1 MASRVS
7 RPISRLKRGE
17 HLSTNPTQG
26 LDRSSL
32 EDRIASTMPL
42 LRESLQNAP
51 KISGL
56 GRGCASTFQDHE
68 IGRPEGSQARRS
80 TLLHGSPA
88 FSKPLSCTLSDRAQK
103 TDLLFQKSINREDE
117 WLFVDASLLDCS
129 SVASDFEAVYSN
141 FINLA
146 LVAESRQTHNF
157 SPVSL
162 LLGFSIIS
170 YYLAISQHST
180 SFEKAAKVNDRYG
193 VESSL
198 LLWARSTLRLV
209 SATLIQVPMG
219 IIQGIAKA
227 IGSKATSLS
236 TLVLVLKD
244 IVAFAAILGGLLQI
258 VSSGMEM
265 IERRQFVDD
274 LEKAMA
280 SCDKRKGLASGL
292 SFLLNQVDLT
302 DKERDR
308 IKSTIEEDGEVEI
321 VKIEEGD
328 EKFLTMID
336 KDYIEKAVCKV
347 GEKKEIVEQHLKRAF
362 ILERK
367 RKINAFE
374 RVAGTDALKLIFEE
388 LNKPSERRL
397 CTRLFDQEDN
407 LSVSERAHSL
417 IDQVR
422 KSVCLR
428 MNFDLLKILTSVM
441 GIVALCLSLVG
452 SGGILAIVILV
463 MFTASSVL
471 SIVLDGYTLSRD
483 YKEKKVGTRDVVMF
497 VAFSLFTVVSGILGI
512 FLSGTL
518 APLIIS
524 CVLASSGGLYA
535 LYHYFGF
542 SHGRVRKEKANEGKI
557 SRVSKKA
564 LGHLP
569 AKGRGRKKRKGQ
581 DSFKFALV
589 I

>member
-1 MASRVS
+1 
-7 RPISRLKRGE
+7 
-17 HLSTNPTQG
+17 
-26 LDRSSL
+26 
-32 EDRIASTMPL
+32 MPL
-42 LRESLQNAP
+42 LKESLQNAP

-68 IGRPEGSQARRS
+68 IGKPEESQARSS
-80 TLLHGSPA
+80 TLLHRSPA
-88 FSKPLSCTLSDRAQK
+88 FPKPLICTLSDRAQK

-117 WLFVDASLLDCS
+117 WLFIDTSLLDCS
-129 SVASDFEAVYSN
+129 AVASDFEAIYSN
-141 FINLA
+141 FINFA
-146 LVAESRQTHNF
+146 LVAEARGTHNF
-157 SPVSL
+157 APVSL
-162 LLGFSIIS
+162 LLGFSVIS
-170 YYLAISQHST
+170 YYFAVSQYSA

-193 VESSL
+193 IESSL

-209 SATLIQVPMG
+209 SATLLQIPMG
-219 IIQGIAKA
+219 IIQAISKA

-236 TLVLVLKD
+236 ALVSVLKNV
-244 IVAFAAILGGLLQI
+244 VALAAILGGLLQI
-258 VSSGMEM
+258 VSSGIKV
-265 IERRQFVDD
+265 IERRQFVHD

-280 SCDKRKGLASGL
+280 SRDKRKRLASGL

-302 DKERDR
+302 DKERGR
-308 IKSTIEEDGEVEI
+308 IKSTIEEDGEVEL

-336 KDYIEKAVCKV
+336 KNYIEKAVCKV

-374 RVAGTDALKLIFEE
+374 RIAGTDALKLIFEQ

-397 CTRLFDQEDN
+397 CTRLFDEEDN

-422 KSVCLR
+422 KSVRLR
-428 MNFDLLKILTSVM
+428 MNLDLLTILTTVM
-441 GIVALCLSLVG
+441 GTAALCLSLVG
-452 SGGILAIVILV
+452 SGGILAILILM
-463 MFTASSVL
+463 MFTATSIL
-471 SIVLDGYTLSRD
+471 SIALDGYALSRD
-483 YKEKKVGTRDVVMF
+483 YKEKKLGTRDIVMF
-497 VAFSLFTVVSGILGI
+497 VAFSLLTVVSGILGI
-512 FLSGTL
+512 LVSGTL

-535 LYHYFGF
+535 LYHYFGS
-542 SHGRVRKEKANEGKI
+542 SHARMPKEKANEGKI

-564 LGHLP
+564 LRHLP

-581 DSFKFALV
+581 DSFKFTLV